1 MIRETAL
8 AFYRRYRLWVQSGAG
23 VLIALLVLSVW
34 SRSSR
39 STETAEQPTFEIK
52 RGRLTININESG
64 TIQARE
70 QEIITSEVE
79 GQTTLIFLVE
89 EGTRVREGDLLAEL
103 DASTLQDSLVEQQ
116 IRVQNSEAA
125 FIRARETLEVTK
137 NKSESDISLADLEYR
152 FAIEDLGQYREGK
165 YKQELMEAVSKIQLA
180 REELVVASN
189 RLVWSEKLHD
199 ENYLSKSDRDADKLA
214 LNRADLDLILAEE
227 DKKLLENF
235 THKRQIAQLE
245 SDVDQKKQALARA
258 KLEATADL
266 VQGEAE
272 LKAKEAEW
280 RQQQSREKKIIEQ
293 IAKTKIVAP
302 RDGLVVYA
310 TSAKASWRGNS
321 EPLEAGQTVRERQEL
336 IYLPTADDMIAILQ
350 IHESSLDKLKI
361 GLPVVITVDALREGS
376 RFTGKVSRIAPL
388 PDAASMWMNPDL
400 KVYRTEVQIDGRQ
413 PTLRTGMS
421 CMAEILVERHSD
433 AVFVPVQAVLRVN
446 GEPTVYVRKRGRFN
460 PRPIKVGLDNGSMI
474 HVLSGIDAGHQVL
487 LTPPLADAATSEE
500 SESDDPSLSGGAPPV
515 PTAGGSAG
523 PTMTE
528 SPAID
533 STGRPAPASEEM
545 RRRLESM
552 TPVQRLEMRK
562 RAEEPSRGDGQATG
576 TGRGS

>member
-214 LNRADLDLILAEE
+214 LNRADLDVILAEE

-258 KLEATADL
+258 KLEAIADL

-500 SESDDPSLSGGAPPV
+500 SESDDPSLPGGAPPV

-533 STGRPAPASEEM
+533 STGRPAPASEEI

-562 RAEEPSRGDGQATG
+562 RAEPSRGDGQATG

>member
-8 AFYRRYRLWVQSGAG
+8 AFYRRHRLWVQSGAG
-23 VLIALLVLSVW
+23 VLIALLVLSLW

-39 STETAEQPTFEIK
+39 STETAEQPTFEVK

-89 EGTRVREGDLLAEL
+89 EGTRVEEGDLLAEL
-103 DASTLQDSLVEQQ
+103 DASGLQDSLVEQQ

-152 FAIEDLGQYREGK
+152 FAIEDLDQYREGK
-165 YKQELMEAVSKIQLA
+165 YKQELMEAVSRIQLA

-280 RQQQSREKKIIEQ
+280 RQQRSREKKIIEQ
-293 IAKTKIVAP
+293 IAKTRIVAP
-302 RDGLVVYA
+302 RDGLAVYA

-336 IYLPTADDMIAILQ
+336 IYLPTADDMIAVLQ

-376 RFTGKVSRIAPL
+376 RFTGKVARIAPL

-413 PTLRTGMS
+413 PALRTGMS

-545 RRRLESM
+545 RRRFESM
-552 TPVQRLEMRK
+552 TPEQRREMRK
-562 RAEEPSRGDGQATG
+562 RAEPSRGDGQATG